1 MFDLS
6 WLSVKS
12 PDARVAFGFDLAAEA
27 VQAQPASLNIDNLP
41 IDHTLAHESFSGC
54 KAARPSHLSAT
65 PTAEAP
71 APQPSSINMRATQV
85 AGSPATEFISPRVGA
100 FAVCFEST
108 LRRTM
113 RFRLPSMSRRC
124 GRFID

>member
-6 WLSVKS
+6 GLSVKS
-12 PDARVAFGFDLAAEA
+12 PDARVAFGFDLA
-27 VQAQPASLNIDNLP
+27 
-41 IDHTLAHESFSGC
+41 
-54 KAARPSHLSAT
+54 HLSAI

-71 APQPSSINMRATQV
+71 APQPSSINLRATQV
-85 AGSPATEFISPRVGA
+85 AGSPATEFISPRVDA

-113 RFRLPSMSRRC
+113 RFPLLTVPHRG
-124 GRFID
+124 GRFTD